1 MFTSRD
7 PCTGSIIQTFRS
19 LSLSQV
25 KRMVDRVAAAQQR
38 WAATAV
44 EQRGECLS
52 RLAASLRSHRQALA
66 ATMTSEVGKRSVEA
80 LAEVEKCAVVC
91 DFYATQGHSFL
102 EPEVVLSDASESRV
116 EYPPAGVVLA
126 VMPWNFPL
134 WQVVRCAVP
143 ALMAGNGV
151 LVKPAPSA
159 PATALMFEA
168 LLVEAGC
175 PPDVLRVLLAD
186 IRHLEA
192 AIAHPAVAV
201 VSLTG
206 STAAGQAVAGL
217 AARHL
222 KRSLL
227 ELGGSDPFVVLA
239 DADLD
244 AAADAAVLGRFHN
257 CGQSCISPKRLIVVP
272 QLAEAFI
279 DGLQQRIERLRLG
292 DPRDPATDLGP
303 MASPAART
311 HLHRQVLASR
321 SAGAQC
327 RLGGELLEGGG
338 AFYPPTLLD
347 QVAPGMPAFDEELFG
362 PVACV
367 VRARDD
373 GDALALAAASRY
385 GLGASLWT
393 GDVERGRK
401 LASYMPVGMVAVN
414 ALVRSDPRL
423 PFGGIKASGYGRE
436 LSYHGLREFTVPRT
450 VWVA

>member
-1 MFTSRD
+1 
-7 PCTGSIIQTFRS
+7 
-19 LSLSQV
+19 
-25 KRMVDRVAAAQQR
+25 
-38 WAATAV
+38 
-44 EQRGECLS
+44 
-52 RLAASLRSHRQALA
+52 
-66 ATMTSEVGKRSVEA
+66 
-80 LAEVEKCAVVC
+80 
-91 DFYATQGHSFL
+91 
-102 EPEVVLSDASESRV
+102 
-116 EYPPAGVVLA
+116 
-126 VMPWNFPL
+126 
-134 WQVVRCAVP
+134 VP

-192 AIAHPAVAV
+192 VIAHPAVAV

-279 DGLQQRIERLRLG
+279 DGLQQRIERLRVG

-303 MASPAART
+303 MASPAARA

-327 RLGGELLEGGG
+327 RLGGELLEGEG